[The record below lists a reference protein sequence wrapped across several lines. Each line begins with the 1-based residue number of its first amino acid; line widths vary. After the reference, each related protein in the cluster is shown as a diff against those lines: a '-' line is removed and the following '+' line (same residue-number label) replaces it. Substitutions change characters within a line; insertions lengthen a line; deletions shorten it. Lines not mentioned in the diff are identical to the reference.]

1 MYKWIYIVHKFLE
14 MIIYWHEIEENVA
27 RCVQSSVAW
36 KALTDVSSP
45 PSGGYDHVPVDS
57 MQGLDI
63 GSQHGGP
70 GSNYGP
76 IDPRDLPPGHP
87 GHPDLTFDQQAP
99 PQPPRDNNQMAAW
112 YDTDL

>member
-1 MYKWIYIVHKFLE
+1 MNWNIMIYPLFGYPCYETRLL
-14 MIIYWHEIEENVA
+14 MF
-27 RCVQSSVAW
+27 
-36 KALTDVSSP
+36 P
-45 PSGGYDHVPVDS
+45 PLFCSGGYDHVPVDS

>member
-1 MYKWIYIVHKFLE
+1 M
-14 MIIYWHEIEENVA
+14 
-27 RCVQSSVAW
+27 
-36 KALTDVSSP
+36 
-45 PSGGYDHVPVDS
+45 PVDS

-87 GHPDLTFDQQAP
+87 GAHPDLTFDQQIP